1 MGMDEYYMVVR
12 SEPETDMDRDSASTG
27 FCEKLLEALPKRVQD
42 SNKGTYGRLL
52 VIAGSDGMAG
62 AAVLSA
68 EAAYRTGCG
77 LVYVLTPEENRV
89 IIQTRLPEAVYLRRD
104 EDLSK
109 KLSGKYSAAI
119 LGPGLGMGKEALNTV
134 LLALRTLNAPIVM
147 DADALNIVAKYG
159 EVRDAV
165 RNYAHG
171 IIMTP
176 HLLEAARLLGKTLE
190 DLPEDR
196 REVARQISEKYKC
209 VCVAKS
215 ANTVCYAPDREIF
228 TCLVD
233 NDGLATGGSGDVLAG
248 IIGGFLAQD
257 SSDPYKSAVLGV
269 GVHSLA
275 GKVAASECGERYML
289 AGDIIRGMRD
299 VLKGEIPS
307 EIAIIKSQ
315 PS

>member
-1 MGMDEYYMVVR
+1 MGMDEYYMVVG
-12 SEPETDMDRDSASTG
+12 SEAEVGTDTDGALAGLR
-27 FCEKLLEALPKRVQD
+27 EKLLDALPKRVKD

-62 AAVLSA
+62 AAVLAA

-89 IIQTRLPEAVYLRRD
+89 IIQTRIPEAVYLRRD
-104 EDLSK
+104 EGLSK

-119 LGPGLGMGKEALNTV
+119 LGPGLGTGKEALNTV
-134 LLALRTLNAPIVM
+134 LMALRTLNVPIVM
-147 DADALNIVAKYG
+147 DADALNLTARYSEI
-159 EVRDAV
+159 RDEV
-165 RNYAHG
+165 RNYSHG

-176 HLLEAARLLGKTLE
+176 HLLEAARLLGKSLE
-190 DLPEDR
+190 DLPNDHQK
-196 REVARQISEKYKC
+196 VARQISEKYNC

-215 ANTVCYAPDREIF
+215 AYTVCYGPDREIF

-269 GVHSLA
+269 SVHSLA
-275 GKVAASECGERYML
+275 GKVAAREWGERYML

-299 VLKGEIPS
+299 VLKGDIPQEITV
-307 EIAIIKSQ
+307 IRNQ
-315 PS
+315 PI

>member
-1 MGMDEYYMVVR
+1 MGMDEYYMVVGAGTKTG
-12 SEPETDMDRDSASTG
+12 TDTDKASAELR
-27 FCEKLLEALPKRVQD
+27 EKLLEALPKRVQD

-89 IIQTRLPEAVYLRRD
+89 VIQTKLPEAVYLRRD
-104 EDLSK
+104 EDLGK
-109 KLSGKYSAAI
+109 KLSEKYSAAI
-119 LGPGLGMGKEALNTV
+119 LGPGLGTGKEALNTV
-134 LLALRTLNAPIVM
+134 LMALRTLNVPIVI
-147 DADALNIVAKYG
+147 DADALNLAARFS

-165 RNYAHG
+165 RNYSHG

-176 HLLEAARLLGKTLE
+176 HLLEAARLLGKSLE
-190 DLPEDR
+190 DLPEER
-196 REVARQISEKYKC
+196 REVARRISEKYNC

-215 ANTVCYAPDREIF
+215 ANTVCYAPDRDIF
-228 TCLVD
+228 TCLVY

-257 SSDPYKSAVLGV
+257 SSDIYKSAVLGV
-269 GVHSLA
+269 SVHSLA
-275 GKVAASECGERYML
+275 GKVAAGECGERYML

-299 VLKGEIPS
+299 VLKGETPP
-307 EIAIIKSQ
+307 EVTIIKSQ
-315 PS
+315 PI